1 MIFGKKKSNDK
12 NVIRFEDKDRGLV
25 LYRYGSDPG
34 DLPLLRNTRIFVGE
48 GQHIVFIC
56 GNTLADVWDWGEYR
70 LIPDEFPLLAEKK
83 AFPAKSGK
91 PVNASLYYVS
101 TDPITERKWA
111 TKTPALV
118 REAEQIYRVRAYG
131 TYDYRVKDPIGFML
145 EAFMN
150 RGLKNSYEVMGALST
165 LLAGAFTA
173 TASEMGIPVLELINH
188 PREISDLVRKKANL
202 QADLMGVEFLNVL
215 IEGTSLPD

>member
-1 MIFGKKKSNDK
+1 MLFGKKRSNDK

-34 DLPLLRNTRIFVGE
+34 DLPLLRNTRIFVAE
-48 GQHIVFIC
+48 GQYIVCLC
-56 GNTLADVWDWGEYR
+56 GNSLADVWDWGEYR
-70 LIPDEFPLLAEKK
+70 LVPEEFPLLAEKK
-83 AFPAKSGK
+83 AFPSRGGK
-91 PVNASLYYVS
+91 PVNATLYFVN

-118 REAEQIYRVRAYG
+118 REGEQIYRVRAYG

-145 EAFMN
+145 EAFIN
-150 RGLKNSYEVMGALST
+150 RGLKNSYEVMGALFTFVS
-165 LLAGAFTA
+165 GAFTA
-173 TASEMGIPVLELINH
+173 TVSEMGIPVLELINH
-188 PREISDLVRKKANL
+188 PREISELVKKKANRQVEAL
-202 QADLMGVEFLNVL
+202 GVEFLNVQ

>member
-1 MIFGKKKSNDK
+1 MLFAKKRNNDK
-12 NVIRFEDKDRGLV
+12 NLIRFEDNDRGLV

-34 DLPLLRNTRIFVGE
+34 DLPLLPGSRIFVAE
-48 GQHIVFIC
+48 GQYIVFMC
-56 GNTLADVWDWGEYR
+56 GNAIADVWDWGEYK
-70 LIPDEFPLLAEKK
+70 LIPEEFPLLAEKK
-83 AFPAKSGK
+83 AFPARSGN
-91 PVNASLYYVS
+91 PVKAELYYVS

-118 REAEQIYRVRAYG
+118 REGEHLYRVRAYG
-131 TYDYRVKDPIGFML
+131 TQDYRVTDPITFML
-145 EAFMN
+145 EAFIK
-150 RGLKNSYEVMGALST
+150 RGLKNSFEVMGELST

-202 QADLMGVEFLNVL
+202 RAEELGIEFLNVL